1 MDLSRGWYVT
11 TNGTPFSTFAL
22 WKILS
27 TENLTLLVSV
37 SMSFGGILS
46 VKTTISFHKYFSK
59 YFSSEP
65 VRLSFRA
72 WL

>member
-11 TNGTPFSTFAL
+11 TNDTPFSTFAL
-22 WKILS
+22 WKSLS

-46 VKTTISFHKYFSK
+46 VN
-59 YFSSEP
+59 P
-65 VRLSFRA
+65 
-72 WL
+72 